1 MFSKV
6 PGSAGGTESCSLR
19 VWSLRLGAED
29 MVGERMLDGRV
40 P

>member
-6 PGSAGGTESCSLR
+6 PGSAGGTESCSLS
-19 VWSLRLGAED
+19 WSLRLGAED
-29 MVGERMLDGRV
+29 MVGELMIDGGV